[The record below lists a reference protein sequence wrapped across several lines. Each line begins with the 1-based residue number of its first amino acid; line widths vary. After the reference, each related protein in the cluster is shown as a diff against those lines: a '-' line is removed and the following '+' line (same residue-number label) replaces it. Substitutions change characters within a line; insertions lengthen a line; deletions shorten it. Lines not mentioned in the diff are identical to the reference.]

1 MVRGM
6 AIEKMCC
13 GGSTRGHRVGGGGD
27 GGGGGGREEQR
38 GTREGDTVSYEIAAA
53 LSSLLAVSPASC
65 GHGRCVRP
73 IRTARADHA
82 AHLALQPLEA
92 PTPPHPTTAEQQ
104 ALQGPAGGRSSAGSG
119 LHPLWSLSWTA

>member
-53 LSSLLAVSPASC
+53 LSSLLAASPVSC

-73 IRTARADHA
+73 IRTARANHA
-82 AHLALQPLEA
+82 AHLTDAARREPALP
-92 PTPPHPTTAEQQ
+92 
-104 ALQGPAGGRSSAGSG
+104 ALP
-119 LHPLWSLSWTA
+119 